1 MNNEQVELVQSS
13 FAKVAP
19 IADQAAVIF
28 YDELF
33 ERDPSLRPLF
43 TEDMTEQRKK
53 LMTMLA
59 MAVNGLTN
67 WDATQRV
74 VANLGARH
82 VGYGVKPEFYPTVG
96 AALLATLSKGLG
108 DDFTPEVEEAWTAA
122 YTALSGTMIEAG
134 ASEAAAS

>member
-19 IADQAAVIF
+19 IADQAAIIF

-33 ERDPSLRPLF
+33 QRDPSLRPLF

-53 LMTMLA
+53 LMTMLG
-59 MAVNGLTN
+59 MAVNGLKN
-67 WDATQRV
+67 WDSTQRV

-82 VGYGVKPEFYPTVG
+82 VGYGVKPEYYPTVG

-122 YTALSGTMIEAG
+122 YTALSGTMIEA
-134 ASEAAAS
+134 AADKAVAE